1 VAPEYY
7 NHKWEMKFD
16 KIELMIN
23 VPRNA
28 AEINQYGANPSSES
42 YTGAIPSNL

>member
-1 VAPEYY
+1 
-7 NHKWEMKFD
+7 MKFD

-28 AEINQYGANPSSES
+28 AEINQFGADASPES
-42 YTGAIPSNL
+42 YSGPIPSNL